1 MLELASGTGEL
12 AAALVER
19 VGRILATDLA
29 PAMVAAAR
37 GRELPGVEHDVMDMR
52 ALDLPDASFDAVV
65 CRFGYMLVPD
75 RPLAFT
81 ETRRVLRP
89 GGRLVFATW
98 AVAKRNPWAT
108 VFGPVLVERGLLE
121 APAPGEPGQFA
132 LGDAA
137 VIEELVRA
145 AGFDEVSVHE
155 VAVAYRV
162 PSWEEYVRLQSTVST
177 LLRETLASL
186 DPPARAA
193 VEEAARPRFERYRQ
207 SDGYVLPGLALV
219 TRAV

>member
-1 MLELASGTGEL
+1 M
-12 AAALVER
+12 
-19 VGRILATDLA
+19 
-29 PAMVAAAR
+29 
-37 GRELPGVEHDVMDMR
+37 
-52 ALDLPDASFDAVV
+52 
-65 CRFGYMLVPD
+65 
-75 RPLAFT
+75 
-81 ETRRVLRP
+81 LRP
-89 GGRLVFATW
+89 GGRLAFATW

-193 VEEAARPRFERYRQ
+193 VEEAARPRFERFRQ
-207 SDGYVLPGLALV
+207 SGRLRPPGPRPGDARRLEDRLAE
-219 TRAV
+219 RARD